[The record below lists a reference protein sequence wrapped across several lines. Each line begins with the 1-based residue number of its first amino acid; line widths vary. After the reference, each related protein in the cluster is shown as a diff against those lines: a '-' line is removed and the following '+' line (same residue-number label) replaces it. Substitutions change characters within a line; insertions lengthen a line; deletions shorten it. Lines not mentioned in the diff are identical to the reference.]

1 MQERRQK
8 MVDKQ
13 EKEIQSMEKKVQKKA
28 ELTLKIETFGGLWVS
43 TEAMELALT
52 KIADKEKINAM
63 YCQLQF
69 HKAVLNSKAPAGHF
83 FQKSRSSNKSK
94 IDFTLEQMKEHL

>member
-69 HKAVLNSKAPAGHF
+69 HKAVLNSKARAGHF